1 MPHMLRESFRRSQ
14 GFLPKCR
21 QTAWGPNKLVSSV
34 LGLSRLGEI
43 GNDRAEVLAFRTNE
57 CIGATNFPVHVG
69 ADPIDSQKSASLA
82 NIDWRSVLTF
92 IQHPKH
98 ELPCRTR
105 AAGRRPAFL
114 LNQLSTGLLLEV
126 LRHQRRI
133 NRRGP
138 VRPPQFFL
146 EIADSNLKCPVAF
159 QARGSN

>member
-1 MPHMLRESFRRSQ
+1 MPHMLRASFPRSQ

-21 QTAWGPNKLVSSV
+21 QKAWCPNKRDSSV

-92 IQHPKH
+92 IQTPKH

-105 AAGRRPAFL
+105 PTESREA
-114 LNQLSTGLLLEV
+114 
-126 LRHQRRI
+126 
-133 NRRGP
+133 
-138 VRPPQFFL
+138 
-146 EIADSNLKCPVAF
+146 
-159 QARGSN
+159 